1 MWNSRTLTFSLFVA
15 ILFVASATLNEEEL
29 AADKFLTEYND
40 RVGVLLN
47 EVTKSQWN
55 YETNIT
61 EANKNI
67 SLEIGSKV

>member
-1 MWNSRTLTFSLFVA
+1 MWKSRTLTSSLFFA
-15 ILFVASATLNEEEL
+15 IIFVASAALNDEEL

-40 RVGVLLN
+40 KVGVLLN

-61 EANKNI
+61 EVNKNI